1 MTLFFV
7 DDVLNVIYKD
17 KALNLKLKDII
28 FQGNINDR
36 TRFMEEFIKFLKR
49 EKIKSKLFGDN
60 ITIVKNVSFNNRD
73 LYFLENT
80 FLELGFSKLEFMDI
94 KSLLPD
100 MPGLFI
106 EINNNDMVIYKEDG
120 LFISLK
126 YIKDI
131 PKVINYFAG
140 DTKSDIVLFGTNK
153 YIPDIKIKDIHL
165 YYLDNYNNYI
175 TESLL
180 KVKKYDA

>member
-28 FQGNINDR
+28 FQGNIIDR
-36 TRFMEEFIKFLKR
+36 ARFMEEFIKFLKK

-73 LYFLENT
+73 LYFLENA
-80 FLELGFSKLEFMDI
+80 FLELGFAKVEFMDI

-100 MPGLFI
+100 MSGLFI
-106 EINNNDMVIYKEDG
+106 EVNINDMVIYKDEEV
-120 LFISLK
+120 FISLE

-131 PKVINYFAG
+131 PKVIGYFI
-140 DTKSDIVLFGTNK
+140 KDIKDNIILFGTNK
-153 YIPDIKIKDIHL
+153 YIPNIKIHDVNL
-165 YYLDNYNNYI
+165 YYLDNFESYI